1 MWRHIA
7 ANFLTFLTVAL
18 FLLAGVIGWG
28 MKQYRDPGPLAQAIC
43 FQVPSGAS
51 MSRVTDALVAQGAV
65 SNGTI
70 LRIGA
75 DYSDKSG
82 LLKAGSF
89 LVPETASME
98 QIMDIITRGG
108 ANSCGTEVIYR
119 IGVNQLQGV
128 VRELDPATNRF
139 EERASFDPLSE
150 EEPADYAEARAQ
162 ADTRFRVV
170 LAEGVTSWQV
180 LTALR
185 GIGTLD
191 ADVTETPPE
200 GALAPASYEFTPGT
214 PVSAILAQ
222 MTARQD
228 DIIATAWANRQD
240 GLPLDSPAEMLVLAS
255 IIEKETS
262 EIDERRQVA
271 SVFVNRLRQGMRLQ
285 TDPTVIY
292 GVTSG
297 QGVLGRGI
305 RQSEL
310 RDDNPWNTYVID
322 GLPPTPIANPGQAS
336 IAAAVN
342 PDETE
347 YIFFVANGTGGHTF
361 TTNLADHNR
370 AVAVWRRIEA
380 ERESNQ

>member
-18 FLLAGVIGWG
+18 FLLAGVIGCG

-119 IGVNQLQGV
+119 IGVNQLRGV

-170 LAEGVTSWQV
+170 LGAGVTSWQV
-180 LTALR
+180 LTRCAGSAR
-185 GIGTLD
+185 W
-191 ADVTETPPE
+191 TPMSPKPRPK
-200 GALAPASYEFTPGT
+200 ARWRLPAMNSP
-214 PVSAILAQ
+214 P
-222 MTARQD
+222 AR
-228 DIIATAWANRQD
+228 RY
-240 GLPLDSPAEMLVLAS
+240 LL
-255 IIEKETS
+255 
-262 EIDERRQVA
+262 
-271 SVFVNRLRQGMRLQ
+271 F
-285 TDPTVIY
+285 
-292 GVTSG
+292 
-297 QGVLGRGI
+297 
-305 RQSEL
+305 
-310 RDDNPWNTYVID
+310 
-322 GLPPTPIANPGQAS
+322 
-336 IAAAVN
+336 
-342 PDETE
+342 
-347 YIFFVANGTGGHTF
+347 
-361 TTNLADHNR
+361 
-370 AVAVWRRIEA
+370 WRR
-380 ERESNQ
+380 